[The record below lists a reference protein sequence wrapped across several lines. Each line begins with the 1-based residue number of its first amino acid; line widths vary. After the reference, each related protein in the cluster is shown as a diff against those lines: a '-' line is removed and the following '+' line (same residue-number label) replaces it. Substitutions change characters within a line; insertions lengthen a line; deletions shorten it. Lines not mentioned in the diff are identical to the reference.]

1 MRRERNV
8 RRRSRESGAGVVT
21 VMTAVYPAV
30 SDLAAVVRPAVQD
43 AVCPPRRGKR
53 TRSC

>member
-1 MRRERNV
+1 MWSERNV
-8 RRRSRESGAGVVT
+8 RRNRPGSGAGDVT

-43 AVCPPRRGKR
+43 AIAHPV
-53 TRSC
+53 